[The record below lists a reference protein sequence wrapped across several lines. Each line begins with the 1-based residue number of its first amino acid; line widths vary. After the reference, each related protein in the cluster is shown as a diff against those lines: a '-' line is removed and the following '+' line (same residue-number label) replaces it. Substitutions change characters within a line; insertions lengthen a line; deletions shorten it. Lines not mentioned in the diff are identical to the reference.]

1 MCIDEYLLM
10 LYQFYVYKMLPERE
24 TMTKVVH
31 KNISQKVFKRLSISN
46 ISQKKDDFEI
56 LRRPYVTLNDL

>member
-1 MCIDEYLLM
+1 
-10 LYQFYVYKMLPERE
+10 MLPERE